1 MENEVANDEKI
12 NGHGDLMEQRAEYD
26 GMILINALNLHR
38 NTVQSLWQLS
48 KLQNDFLKQKNFTK
62 LFSIREE
69 KENLL
74 CNLKKRSHEIRFYYE
89 NWFEWKH
96 KLSKRER
103 NRLVSITDNISVLIE
118 RMLSLEMENRL
129 LLEKRKDELAQELGT
144 VNFYQDC
151 LFSVF
156 ENRN

>member
-1 MENEVANDEKI
+1 
-12 NGHGDLMEQRAEYD
+12 MEQSAEYD

-48 KLQNDFLKQKNFTK
+48 KQQNDFLKQKKFSK
-62 LFSIREE
+62 LFEIREE

-74 CNLKKRSHEIRFYYE
+74 HNLRIKGNEIRYYYE
-89 NWFEWKH
+89 NCFEWQD
-96 KLSKRER
+96 KLSHRER
-103 NRLVSITDNISVLIE
+103 SRLVSITDNISGIVE
-118 RMLSLEMENRL
+118 KMLSLEMENRA
-129 LLEKRKDELAQELGT
+129 LLEKRKEELNKELGT

-151 LFSVF
+151 LFSIF